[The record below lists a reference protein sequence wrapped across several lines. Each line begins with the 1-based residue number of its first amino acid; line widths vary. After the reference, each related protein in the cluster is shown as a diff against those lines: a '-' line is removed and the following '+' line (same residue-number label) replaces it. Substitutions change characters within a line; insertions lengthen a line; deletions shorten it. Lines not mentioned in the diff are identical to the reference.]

1 MLFALLCVRN
11 RFLFSTR
18 LYEQG
23 DGGANSILIEQAK
36 HFTLLVGNYSRERF
50 NHPGPAYMYVQA
62 FGEYLF
68 QNALHLVPTAWNA
81 HMLSVFALDCAFVAL
96 AVGVVYGWT
105 RSLRGAAACFAV
117 FAGFAIAYPP
127 IVNSDWMPYMY
138 VLAYMVFILAAASVA
153 AGRARDAWI
162 FALTGWFLIHGHA
175 CFLLFV
181 PAVTV
186 AVLAAVLWPRQA
198 TLRASAGEFLRE
210 QRRAWIPV
218 AVISAVFALPI
229 VVNLV
234 LHWPGDFGKYISYG
248 GSGRAGG
255 HGVRQ
260 VVEYALWFWWP
271 HHHAWLAPV
280 LGYPVALAA
289 VRWLSPA
296 PLRGFLLAMLAV
308 NVVSS
313 LAFLLYTAVGIDKLS
328 EYYIGYFYWSAP
340 LVTVLVIVL
349 AAVEA
354 VPRPGAAGSP
364 LALRLSTGVAVL
376 AAVAAV
382 AALAVIPGTRT
393 GSTNDIDEALPQV
406 VATLA
411 ARAHGQ
417 DDRAAHRRAGLGRDD
432 RVPGPGGAHRGQ
444 GLPARPVVHVPDDQ
458 AVHLHARADRGRPG
472 LLVLHAARPAA
483 AHAGHPALQRHGG
496 RARLAMTSVGRE
508 QEAPALTAA
517 PARTPAAA
525 LAIRSGLVALA
536 AAVLFFC
543 YWRQSQ
549 AAPLS
554 SDGSG
559 NVLQAWDM
567 LHGNL
572 LLHNWWVSDVSF
584 YTTELPQ
591 YMLVEALTGLGP
603 WVVHVAAA
611 MTYTLLVLLA
621 ALLAKG
627 RAGGAA
633 GWGRALLAAGLMLA
647 PQLSAT
653 SILLL
658 SPDHI
663 GTAVPLLVTWL
674 LIDRAP
680 PRWYVPVLVCLLFTW
695 TMVADSI
702 VLLTGIVPLL
712 LIAAGRAFAGLIR
725 RGGPRAARWYELSLA
740 GAAAVAGVAGSF
752 APRLLVALG
761 GYQQSPVGAD
771 TDLSQLQHGA
781 WVTLQAFLELF
792 GANVFNTSFW
802 GARPALEVVFVAL
815 HLAGA
820 IVAACALGVGIARI
834 FRFGELI
841 VPVFA
846 VAIVLNLGAYMIST
860 HAQDLLGAREMA
872 GVLPLGAVL
881 TGRVLGDRIA
891 AWARAGEELVRP
903 GARRAR
909 GRLSRHARLRRRAGV
924 GAGRE
929 RAAGQLAGGPP
940 ADRRAGHLLAG
951 QQHDR
956 GQRPAGRGQRRGAGC
971 PRPARA
977 VPVGERQRELRPG
990 TALRELR
997 RGGRAIRAARHA
1009 AVRGAHVRPPGADLP
1024 RRRLHHPGLEHEP
1037 AGQAGRAGAEVR
1049 PGVTCTGS
1057 GAWPPPAARA

>member
-1 MLFALLCVRN
+1 
-11 RFLFSTR
+11 
-18 LYEQG
+18 
-23 DGGANSILIEQAK
+23 
-36 HFTLLVGNYSRERF
+36 
-50 NHPGPAYMYVQA
+50 
-62 FGEYLF
+62 
-68 QNALHLVPTAWNA
+68 
-81 HMLSVFALDCAFVAL
+81 
-96 AVGVVYGWT
+96 
-105 RSLRGAAACFAV
+105 
-117 FAGFAIAYPP
+117 
-127 IVNSDWMPYMY
+127 
-138 VLAYMVFILAAASVA
+138 
-153 AGRARDAWI
+153 
-162 FALTGWFLIHGHA
+162 
-175 CFLLFV
+175 
-181 PAVTV
+181 
-186 AVLAAVLWPRQA
+186 
-198 TLRASAGEFLRE
+198 
-210 QRRAWIPV
+210 
-218 AVISAVFALPI
+218 
-229 VVNLV
+229 
-234 LHWPGDFGKYISYG
+234 
-248 GSGRAGG
+248 
-255 HGVRQ
+255 
-260 VVEYALWFWWP
+260 
-271 HHHAWLAPV
+271 
-280 LGYPVALAA
+280 
-289 VRWLSPA
+289 
-296 PLRGFLLAMLAV
+296 
-308 NVVSS
+308 
-313 LAFLLYTAVGIDKLS
+313 
-328 EYYIGYFYWSAP
+328 
-340 LVTVLVIVL
+340 
-349 AAVEA
+349 
-354 VPRPGAAGSP
+354 
-364 LALRLSTGVAVL
+364 
-376 AAVAAV
+376 
-382 AALAVIPGTRT
+382 
-393 GSTNDIDEALPQV
+393 
-406 VATLA
+406 
-411 ARAHGQ
+411 
-417 DDRAAHRRAGLGRDD
+417 
-432 RVPGPGGAHRGQ
+432 
-444 GLPARPVVHVPDDQ
+444 
-458 AVHLHARADRGRPG
+458 
-472 LLVLHAARPAA
+472 
-483 AHAGHPALQRHGG
+483 
-496 RARLAMTSVGRE
+496 MTSVGRD
-508 QEAPALTAA
+508 QEAPALTTP
-517 PARTPAAA
+517 PARKPAAA

-554 SDGSG
+554 SDGAG

-633 GWGRALLAAGLMLA
+633 GWARALLAAGVILA

-740 GAAAVAGVAGSF
+740 GAAAVAGVAGLF
-752 APRLLVALG
+752 APRVLVALG

-802 GARPALEVVFVAL
+802 GARPALEAVFVAL

-820 IVAACALGVGIARI
+820 ILAACALGVGVARI

-846 VAIVLNLGAYMIST
+846 AAVVLNLGAYMIST

-891 AWARAGEELVRP
+891 AWARAAKSWFAPVLAV
-903 GARRAR
+903 
-909 GRLSRHARLRRRAGV
+909 L
-924 GAGRE
+924 
-929 RAAGQLAGGPP
+929 AAGYLATLGYGAAQASVPAVNEPLASWLAAHRLTDGLATYWQGNSTTVDSGRRVVVSAVVQDVRDRLVPYLWESDSANYDPARHYANFVVADGPSALPGMQLSAELTFG
-940 ADRRAGHLLAG
+940 
-951 QQHDR
+951 
-956 GQRPAGRGQRRGAGC
+956 
-971 PRPARA
+971 RPAR
-977 VPVGERQRELRPG
+977 
-990 TALRELR
+990 
-997 RGGRAIRAARHA
+997 IYHA
-1009 AVRGAHVRPPGADLP
+1009 DGYTILVWNTNLLDKLDG
-1024 RRRLHHPGLEHEP
+1024 PGLK
-1037 AGQAGRAGAEVR
+1037 
-1049 PGVTCTGS
+1049 
-1057 GAWPPPAARA
+1057 